1 MTYQIT
7 GVATLAGGCFWC
19 LEAVYEQVH
28 GVEKSVSGYTGGH
41 LANPTYRQVCSE
53 TTGHAEAVQLTFDPE
68 IISYKDILEVFFAIH
83 DPTTLNRQGNDIGE
97 SYRSAI
103 FYHDREQKDIAE
115 KTITELAKEELWD
128 DPIVTEVNAFT
139 EFYVAEPE
147 HQNFYQRNQF
157 QPYCQF
163 IISPKLSKFR
173 KEHLDRLKTV
183 VPN

>member
-1 MTYQIT
+1 MTDQIT

-19 LEAVYEQVH
+19 LEAVYEQVN

-41 LANPTYRQVCSE
+41 LVNPTYRQVCSE
-53 TTGHAEAVQLTFDPE
+53 TTGHAEAVQLTFNPE
-68 IISYKDILEVFFAIH
+68 IVSYKDILEVFFAIH

-115 KTITELAKEELWD
+115 KTIAELAKEELWD

-163 IISPKLSKFR
+163 IISPMQSKFR